1 MAGFITAVKMLFQ
14 KGYIEVLIA
23 VVGLFV
29 GAYFVFSPL
38 EFIAMI
44 GRKAGLCGLATV
56 IWYVARLVRLGSVEW
71 TAPWDKVYALTL
83 LIAYAL
89 IVALG

>member
-1 MAGFITAVKMLFQ
+1 
-14 KGYIEVLIA
+14 
-23 VVGLFV
+23 
-29 GAYFVFSPL
+29 
-38 EFIAMI
+38 
-44 GRKAGLCGLATV
+44 
-56 IWYVARLVRLGSVEW
+56 LVRLGSVEW